1 MKIILLGAPGAGK
14 GTQAALIREKY
25 DIPHISTGDILRAN
39 IREGTPL
46 GIKAKAIIDA
56 GNLVPDE
63 IVIGIVKDRLAK
75 DDCKSGWLLD
85 GFPRTVAQADG
96 LSEFAECDAAV
107 DISVPFE
114 ILSDRISGR
123 RMCACGE
130 SYHVSTLNGA
140 TTCSKCGGKLYQRA
154 DDNEETV
161 KNRLNA
167 YKTQTAPLIDYYA
180 KLNKLI
186 TIDGNKSVDEVFKA
200 VCLELEAK

>member
-1 MKIILLGAPGAGK
+1 MKLILLGAPGAGK

-25 DIPHISTGDILRAN
+25 QIPHISTGDILRAN

-46 GIKAKAIIDA
+46 GLKAKAIIDA

-63 IVIGIVKDRLAK
+63 IVIGIVKERLQK
-75 DDCKSGWLLD
+75 DDCKKGWLLD

-107 DISVPFE
+107 DISVPFD

-123 RMCACGE
+123 RMCSCGE

-140 TTCSKCGGKLYQRA
+140 TTCKKCGQKLYQRA

-167 YKTQTAPLIDYYA
+167 YKTQTEPLIDYYA
-180 KLNKLI
+180 KREKLV
-186 TIDGNKSVDEVFKA
+186 TIDGNKSVEEVFKA
-200 VCLELEAK
+200 VCQELEAK

>member
-1 MKIILLGAPGAGK
+1 MKLILLGAPGAGK

-25 DIPHISTGDILRAN
+25 QIPHISTGDILRAN

-46 GIKAKAIIDA
+46 GLKAKAIIDA

-63 IVIGIVKDRLAK
+63 IVIGIVKERLQK
-75 DDCKSGWLLD
+75 DDCKKGWLLD

-96 LSEFAECDAAV
+96 LAEFAECDAAV
-107 DISVPFE
+107 DISVPFD

-123 RMCACGE
+123 RMCSCGE

-140 TTCSKCGGKLYQRA
+140 TTCKKCGQKLYQRA

-167 YKTQTAPLIDYYA
+167 YKTQTEPLIDYYA
-180 KLNKLI
+180 KRGKLV
-186 TIDGNKSVDEVFKA
+186 TIDGNKSVEEVFKA
-200 VCLELEAK
+200 VCQELESK

>member
-1 MKIILLGAPGAGK
+1 MKLILLGAPGAGK

-25 DIPHISTGDILRAN
+25 QIPHISTGDILRAN

-46 GIKAKAIIDA
+46 GLKAKAIIDA

-63 IVIGIVKDRLAK
+63 IVIGIVKERLQK
-75 DDCKSGWLLD
+75 DDCKKGWLLD

-96 LSEFAECDAAV
+96 LAEFAECDAAV
-107 DISVPFE
+107 DISVPFD

-123 RMCACGE
+123 RMCSCGE
-130 SYHVSTLNGA
+130 SYHVSTLNGT
-140 TTCSKCGGKLYQRA
+140 TTCKKCGQKLYQRA

-167 YKTQTAPLIDYYA
+167 YKTQTEPLIDYYA
-180 KLNKLI
+180 KRGKLV
-186 TIDGNKSVDEVFKA
+186 TIDGNKSVEEVFKA
-200 VCLELEAK
+200 VCQELESK

>member
-1 MKIILLGAPGAGK
+1 MKLILLGAPGAGK
-14 GTQAALIREKY
+14 GTQAALIKQKY
-25 DIPHISTGDILRAN
+25 NIPHISTGDILREN

-46 GIKAKAIIDA
+46 GVKAKAIIDA

-75 DDCKSGWLLD
+75 DDCKKGWLLD

-107 DISVPFE
+107 DVNVPFE

-123 RMCACGE
+123 RMCSCGE

-140 TTCSKCGGKLYQRA
+140 TTCKKCGGVLYQRA

-161 KNRLNA
+161 KNRLEA
-167 YKTQTAPLIDYYA
+167 YVNQTAPLIEYYA
-180 KLNKLI
+180 KKGKLV
-186 TIDGNKSVDEVFKA
+186 TVDGNRTVDEVFESIISA
-200 VCLELEAK
+200 LETK